1 MYSYDSAGNAAE
13 ANMRLIELATER
25 GVRAGVQAAMDYM
38 RAEQEKAAK
47 GRYDRRLHNTRL
59 LLRNYR
65 RLMLHAE
72 EAISDIKAAKER
84 AIDILEGLEGE
95 DDSLYIESIKR
106 SQTRTLIILQH
117 IDQMLR
123 YYRID
128 CEQGGRDEDLR
139 RYRVLMATYIDPE
152 RKTAQEIADA
162 EHIDKRTVYRD
173 IKEAVA
179 ALTLLLFGIDS
190 LPRK

>member
-1 MYSYDSAGNAAE
+1 MNSYESAGHTAE
-13 ANMRLIELATER
+13 AHMRLVELATER
-25 GVRAGVQAAMDYM
+25 GVKAGVAAAMEYIHT
-38 RAEQEKAAK
+38 EKEKARK

-59 LLRNYR
+59 LLRNYH
-65 RLMLHAE
+65 RLKLHAE
-72 EAISDIKAAKER
+72 EAISDAKEAKER
-84 AIDILEGLEGE
+84 AFDILEGLENE

-117 IDQMLR
+117 IEQMLR

-128 CEQGGRDEDLR
+128 CEQSGQAEEMR
-139 RYRVLMATYIDPE
+139 RYRVLMAMYIGTP
-152 RKTAQEIADA
+152 KMTTQEIAEA

-173 IKEAVA
+173 LNAAVE
-179 ALTLLLFGIDS
+179 ALTILLFGIDS